1 MFATASLFADG
12 SLGKDP
18 ELTSDPRDISGARKK
33 PYTVTHY
40 GAQAGG
46 DTATPYVAIQYRS
59 NIDHFRVAPI
69 RWTVE
74 AIWGTLR
81 NARCI
86 LGQSNWSVFPF
97 GLFFHTMRKRE
108 RESWRKDASL
118 EDLMDYL
125 SGKRVD
131 CSLVREGGREVSDLA
146 HYDYIDL
153 VFATRKVPSSCL
165 ES

>member
-1 MFATASLFADG
+1 MPCNLFNLTTGSVKFAQMFATASLFADG

-86 LGQSNWSVFPF
+86 LGQSNWSVSPF

-108 RESWRKDASL
+108 RERADERTRHWR
-118 EDLMDYL
+118 
-125 SGKRVD
+125 
-131 CSLVREGGREVSDLA
+131 
-146 HYDYIDL
+146 
-153 VFATRKVPSSCL
+153 T
-165 ES
+165 